1 MQYKQLEDLLLL
13 QPFSSSLSC
22 ICHHWSGDVEFL
34 ALSGTVLFGL
44 EDSPVTRGHK
54 FSWPELF
61 GKKQAEAQATIQ
73 RDNPEVKVVILS
85 PGRARLFDFCCNRVY
100 LDVDGSGIVTKTP
113 TVG

>member
-1 MQYKQLEDLLLL
+1 MRKTKIVKEYSDRLVSITNKVRLL
-13 QPFSSSLSC
+13 
-22 ICHHWSGDVEFL
+22 
-34 ALSGTVLFGL
+34 
-44 EDSPVTRGHK
+44 GHK